1 MMLAAQVLAL
11 LFVAG
16 DNVQG
21 LLVQRS
27 PISVNQNSLCIR
39 RRTQLLAAQRA
50 SLTLVP
56 ANLKSPLSIESI
68 SSVGTEIKRSM
79 GNLKSILPS
88 QFELSSVGTEIRR
101 LMGNLKSTLPSQLSS
116 VGTEIRRSMGE
127 LKSALPTQFELSKV
141 GTEIGRS
148 MGNLKSTL
156 PSQLS
161 SVGTEIRRAAGSLK
175 SRLPILSLSAAG
187 TEIHRSVESLK
198 SILPIQSLSAVG
210 LEIKRSTK
218 VLLQSPVATELKRL
232 IGIFMQLPS
241 EKKLIIVAYP
251 LTAILLY
258 LLVSSN
264 FVAVQYKR
272 VSSWSS
278 IFFKSFG
285 KADQNVPNLSAS
297 LAMGKTEGEILAKKD
312 SMESS
317 RMLMSEKAARAI
329 TDAATVQ
336 AKKDIKS
343 RLAFIVESEE
353 KTKLL
358 KVVSEIDTINVSASA
373 VVAITVPIVNAVM
386 SPVTVE
392 AKIKMIAEIKEDVI
406 AIQNTPFDIPS
417 SSLMNMNM
425 NTKNQEDAAVAMLFI
440 LVLGSPLLQ
449 VLHQYMT
456 SA

>member
-1 MMLAAQVLAL
+1 MLAAQVLAL

-16 DNVQG
+16 NEVRG
-21 LLVQRS
+21 LLIQRS
-27 PISVNQNSLCIR
+27 PISVNQNSLCIQ

-68 SSVGTEIKRSM
+68 SYVGAEIKRSMGNLQSTLPIQLSSVGTEIKRSM
-79 GNLKSILPS
+79 GNLKSTLPT
-88 QFELSSVGTEIRR
+88 QLSSVGTEIKRS
-101 LMGNLKSTLPSQLSS
+101 MGNLQSTLPTQLSS
-116 VGTEIRRSMGE
+116 VGTEIRRS
-127 LKSALPTQFELSKV
+127 
-141 GTEIGRS
+141 TE
-148 MGNLKSTL
+148 
-156 PSQLS
+156 
-161 SVGTEIRRAAGSLK
+161 SLK
-175 SRLPILSLSAAG
+175 SRLPSLSLSAAG
-187 TEIHRSVESLK
+187 TEIQRSMSNVK
-198 SILPIQSLSAVG
+198 SMIPIQSLAAVG
-210 LEIKRSTK
+210 LEIKRSTG
-218 VLLQSPVATELKRL
+218 VLLQSPVATEVKRS

-264 FVAVQYKR
+264 FVAIQYKR

-285 KADQNVPNLSAS
+285 KANQNVPNLSAS

-317 RMLMSEKAARAI
+317 RMLKSEKAARAI

-336 AKKDIKS
+336 AKKDIES

-358 KVVSEIDTINVSASA
+358 KVVSEIDTINVAAEA
-373 VVAITVPIVNAVM
+373 VVAITVPIVAAVM

-449 VLHQYMT
+449 VLHQYMMT